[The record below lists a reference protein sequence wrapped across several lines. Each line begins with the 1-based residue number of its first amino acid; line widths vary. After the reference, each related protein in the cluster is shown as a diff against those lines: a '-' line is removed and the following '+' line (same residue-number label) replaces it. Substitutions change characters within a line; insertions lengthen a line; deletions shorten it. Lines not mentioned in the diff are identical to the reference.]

1 MFNMKNT
8 QHLDYLDAL
17 STQELE
23 ALIQDDWQQE
33 SADNSETI
41 SRALAILEERGALAC
56 DCVDV
61 DAAWQEFQTRYN
73 IPEGEN
79 ASLYPGRLPADRA
92 AAGKRRSR
100 SILKALSAAAAVF
113 ALVLFMAMPVFGS
126 ESLFRLFGQWTESMF
141 TFSDEQGN
149 AGDPPKMDEY
159 RTDNPGL
166 MTVYKEILA
175 QGDYDHV
182 VPAWLPEG
190 FSLSELSTTPMPRY
204 TKVVAAFSKDEKTL
218 TIVYL
223 IYGGNVSSD
232 FLSEK
237 GDGEVKMVEIAGV
250 DHYFFQ
256 NNDQWLCCWV
266 RNNIECSIGGDISE
280 NDLQKVIQSIYS
292 EVEESEKNN

>member
-33 SADNSETI
+33 STDNSETI

-61 DAAWQEFQTRYN
+61 DAAWQEFQTQYN

-79 ASLYPGRLPADRA
+79 ASLYPSRLPADRA

-141 TFSDEQGN
+141 SYSDGQKN
-149 AGDPPKMDEY
+149 ATTPPKTDEY
-159 RTDNPGL
+159 YTDNP
-166 MTVYKEILA
+166 ELA
-175 QGDYDHV
+175 QVHTAAMIQGIDSNV
-182 VPAWLPEG
+182 VPTWLPEG
-190 FSLSELSTTPMPRY
+190 FSLSELSTTPTPRY
-204 TKVVAAFSKDEKTL
+204 IRVFASFSNGEKMLTL
-218 TIVYL
+218 VYL
-223 IYGGNVSSD
+223 IHDGNVSSD
-232 FLSEK
+232 SLCEK

-250 DHYFFQ
+250 DHYFFP
-256 NNDQWLCCWV
+256 NNDQSLCCWV
-266 RNNIECSIGGDISE
+266 RNNMECSIGGDISE

>member
-79 ASLYPGRLPADRA
+79 ASLYPGRLPADRS
-92 AAGKRRSR
+92 AAGKRKSR

-141 TFSDEQGN
+141 SYSDGQKN
-149 AGDPPKMDEY
+149 ATTPPKTNEY
-159 RTDNPGL
+159 LTGNLEL
-166 MTVYKEILA
+166 MAVHRELLA
-175 QGDYDHV
+175 QGDYGPI
-182 VPAWLPEG
+182 VPTWIPEG
-190 FSLSELSTTPMPRY
+190 FSLSKLSTVSTPKY
-204 TKVVAAFSKDEKTL
+204 TKVVAAFSKDEKALTL
-218 TIVYL
+218 VYM
-223 IYGGNVSSD
+223 IYNENVSSD
-232 FLSEK
+232 SLCEK
-237 GDGEVKMVEIAGV
+237 GDGEVRIVEIAGV
-250 DHYFFQ
+250 DHFFFQ

-266 RNNIECSIGGDISE
+266 RNNMECSIGGDISE